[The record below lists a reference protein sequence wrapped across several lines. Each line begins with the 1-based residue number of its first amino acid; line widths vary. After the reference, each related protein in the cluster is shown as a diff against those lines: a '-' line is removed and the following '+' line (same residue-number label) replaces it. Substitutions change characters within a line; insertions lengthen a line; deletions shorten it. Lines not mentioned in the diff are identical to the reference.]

1 MRPLRFELASKRAE
15 RRSERGLILGVEP
28 HKRMGSKP
36 TGFAAPVLSLLC
48 TRRLHNCRGR
58 TGERHLKATGYL
70 KVRFMATCKVKIIF
84 FIL

>member
-15 RRSERGLILGVEP
+15 RTSERGLILGVEP

-58 TGERHLKATGYL
+58 TGETTFEGYRL
-70 KVRFMATCKVKIIF
+70 FESAF
-84 FIL
+84 HGNLQG